1 MMDAVYDEA
10 FLGRRVWKRM
20 EWRWERQE
28 MEKSAIVSLLLV
40 PA

>member
-1 MMDAVYDEA
+1 MMDAVYYEA
-10 FLGRRVWKRM
+10 SLGKRAWKGR